1 MRDNDDLLNIPSMV
15 PARDEVVHRQDA
27 RKQSDIERPVRYGE
41 TIKVST
47 WPVRIMLGL
56 LTLSIGAGG
65 ALGYQ
70 VYTQNL
76 AALEQANI
84 RLEDLES
91 RLALVGNSAEETT
104 ANVIERLDFNFS
116 EVDKLWAARNLTNQ
130 AVNELTG
137 KIAVLQDASTGH
149 TETTDTLSELLA
161 RNAAQTQEAQVG
173 VNRLSTVLEEA
184 NQAIAGLNTSMQG
197 VQNVAQDMAK
207 YAELRWLDRNHWIP
221 GVVLAVVCYLI
232 DGWSGL
238 AWGFLLS
245 TVILYHGT
253 FTINSL
259 THLIGKRRFP
269 TTDESRN
276 HWLLAII
283 TLGEGWH
290 NNHHYYQTSANQGFY
305 WWEYDISFAMLR
317 VLSWFGIVWDLRR
330 PPANVMDLGKRLDSQ
345 PVLDA
350 PAST

>member
-1 MRDNDDLLNIPSMV
+1 MRLLMAPWYAIPDWAKAGPFVVLHLSCLMVLFV
-15 PARDEVVHRQDA
+15 PA
-27 RKQSDIERPVRYGE
+27 S
-41 TIKVST
+41 
-47 WPVRIMLGL
+47 
-56 LTLSIGAGG
+56 
-65 ALGYQ
+65 
-70 VYTQNL
+70 
-76 AALEQANI
+76 
-84 RLEDLES
+84 
-91 RLALVGNSAEETT
+91 TT
-104 ANVIERLDFNFS
+104 AVVLCALAYFFRMFGITAGFHRYFS
-116 EVDKLWAARNLTNQ
+116 HRSYKTTRFFQFCLAWLGCSALQRGPLWWSAHHRHHHRYSDMTNDVHSPVVQ
-130 AVNELTG
+130 TFWYSHIGWIITN
-137 KIAVLQDASTGH
+137 DAN
-149 TETTDTLSELLA
+149 
-161 RNAAQTQEAQVG
+161 NADWK
-173 VNRLSTVLEEA
+173 N
-184 NQAIAGLNTSMQG
+184 IK
-197 VQNVAQDMAK
+197 DMAK

-276 HWLLAII
+276 HWILAII